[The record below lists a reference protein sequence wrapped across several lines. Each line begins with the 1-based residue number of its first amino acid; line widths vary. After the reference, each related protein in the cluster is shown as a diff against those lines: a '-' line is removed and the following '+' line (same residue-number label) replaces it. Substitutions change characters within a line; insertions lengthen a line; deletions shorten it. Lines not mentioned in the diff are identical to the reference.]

1 MKPGTKAEF
10 TFLRDGHE
18 RTVAVELA
26 ILPNEQRTSRVD
38 DGLPKLGLQL
48 APAGEVSGSGE
59 EGVVVTEVSPNS
71 PAAAKGIH
79 SGDVILEIG
88 GQTVSKP
95 ADVKAGL
102 EVAQKA
108 GKKAVLLRIRS
119 KEGTR
124 FVAIALNAST
134 VG

>member
-10 TFLRDGHE
+10 TFLRDGRE

-59 EGVVVTEVSPNS
+59 EGVVVTEVSP
-71 PAAAKGIH
+71 
-79 SGDVILEIG
+79 E
-88 GQTVSKP
+88 
-95 ADVKAGL
+95 
-102 EVAQKA
+102 
-108 GKKAVLLRIRS
+108 
-119 KEGTR
+119 
-124 FVAIALNAST
+124 
-134 VG
+134 